1 MEMLK
6 LINIIRI
13 TTIVM
18 TWLSGIILNSS
29 IVAVYIG
36 DQAYGQHFSVS
47 DKIFLST
54 ALLNIVQQCFIS
66 AYNILYYYALYLLS
80 AKEMFIFLYIS
91 NCSLIYGSFWYSAW
105 LSIYY
110 FLTLVKC
117 SHHFFLQLKKTLSSS
132 IVQILITTLLVIV
145 FLNAPCIWA
154 MGIVL
159 PQNETI
165 NQSGSNYQIT
175 INLPF
180 TLFNLVCGCCIPFL
194 ATLFCIGHSVASLLG
209 HVRRVHQNVSQFTSS
224 PQIQGLLRAAR
235 TMTLQLT
242 LNTVLCVTVSSTFL
256 ISPTVTLS
264 GLIQSTIIMSFSS
277 AQAMT
282 LVLGNPKLRDGLF
295 CRAVPSRV

>member
-1 MEMLK
+1 MLK

-18 TWLSGIILNSS
+18 TWMTGIILNAS

-36 DQAYGQHFSVS
+36 GRANGQQFSVC

-66 AYNILYYYALYLLS
+66 ANDILYYYALYVLS
-80 AKEMFIFLYIS
+80 AKEMYILLYIS

-117 SHHFFLQLKKTLSSS
+117 SHHFFFQLKKTLSSS

-145 FLNAPCIWA
+145 FLNVPCIWA
-154 MGIVL
+154 MGIAF

-180 TLFNLVCGCCIPFL
+180 TLINLVCGCCIPFL
-194 ATLFCIGHSVASLLG
+194 ATLFCIGQSVASLLD

-235 TMTLQLT
+235 TMTLQL
-242 LNTVLCVTVSSTFL
+242 VLKGTPSSAKKT
-256 ISPTVTLS
+256 
-264 GLIQSTIIMSFSS
+264 TIIMSFPS